1 MKIGVLLGD
10 DIGHEVVPECV
21 KVMKAAAART
31 GLAIAA
37 DQRLPQ
43 HADVPT
49 LAEVG
54 YPGMRAAQWVAAFAP
69 AGVAPEIV
77 ETLRHAFLK
86 AMTDGDMQE
95 AFARGGMMVPRQ
107 AWLDDAKGWLD
118 EEMASWKRD
127 VEDLGI
133 TVEE

>member
-1 MKIGVLLGD
+1 MELLSGRNRGKKRWF
-10 DIGHEVVPECV
+10 DITNPVGM
-21 KVMKAAAART
+21 MKAGRVRA
-31 GLAIAA
+31 LAIAA

-43 HADVPT
+43 HADVLT

-69 AGVAPEIV
+69 AAVAPEIV
-77 ETLRHAFLK
+77 ETLRQAFLK
-86 AMTDGDMQE
+86 AMTVSDMQE

-107 AWLDDAKGWLD
+107 ASLDDAKGWLK